1 MLLIHEDWRA
11 GAAVALAVV
20 GAVLLVS
27 TLVPASP
34 SVRRGRI
41 GDTIETATLL
51 SLLPLM
57 VMAAG
62 FFDMVR
68 G

>member
-1 MLLIHEDWRA
+1 MLLIHDGWRA
-11 GAAVALAVV
+11 EARDRPRGRRRL
-20 GAVLLVS
+20 LLVS

-41 GDTIETATLL
+41 GDAVETATLL

-57 VMAAG
+57 VVAAG
-62 FFDMVR
+62 FFDMIK